1 MDPIEAARKRA
12 ARIHREI
19 VADGGDPWQPFDIV
33 VRAIATHDLWHQPV
47 QAGDVS
53 LHGCKAR
60 IDPDTKGILYG
71 ETGTAGGDALLIGH
85 ELGHVAMHGCT
96 DPVLTHHTDPSR
108 SAESGT
114 AVEKL
119 VDYGRGER
127 REVQADLFA
136 RELVLPRS
144 VARDRHA
151 EGMSVADIA
160 ARLGITEDVV
170 TQQLLDALL
179 LPPVPD
185 AVAVPSG
192 GALRRDPSQD
202 IAVAHRGSPYLLQA
216 GPGTGKTRTLI
227 RRVTSLIDEGV
238 DPNGILVLTFSNK
251 AAGELMDRL
260 ALSHPEAAASV
271 WIGTFHAFGLD
282 IVRRFHDRLRLPASP
297 RLVDKAT
304 AITMLEGVIPSL
316 ALDHYRDLWDPEEN
330 LADILAAISRA
341 KDELVDHVRYAE
353 LAEAMERAATDDATR
368 LRAKRAAEEA
378 LVYAAYERLLAD
390 SDALDFGDLIMKPVR
405 LMADHPQVARA
416 LALRHRHILVDEYQ
430 DVNFAT
436 VRLIAALAADEGERL
451 WVVGDARQSIYR
463 FRGATSASMGAF
475 KDDYPKAT
483 DGALTVNYRSRG
495 EIIDTFSA
503 FASSVEAFRRL
514 GDLRLTADRGACGR
528 RPVMHEAG
536 TPDDEIAL
544 VAASVAEANDGGIDY
559 RDQAILCTA
568 NDRLAAFAA
577 GLTARNIPVLYL
589 GPLFERPEIKDLLS
603 LLALFHDPR
612 AATLVRVA
620 MIPEVAM
627 GLGDVALVAVHLRE
641 AAGGPLAWLEDA
653 DALPGLSLAG
663 RESLRR
669 LRDACGGFEA
679 RAHPWNVAS
688 ALVLDR
694 LGIARRI
701 GGATTLADRMAGVA
715 VWQFLNFLRS
725 LPIEGEF
732 PTSEVSRQIRRLIRL
747 NEERSLRQFP
757 DAALELDAVR
767 LMTIHGSKGLEFDLV
782 HAPGMIATGLPR
794 SAKAPDC
801 PPPDGLI
808 AGSAGLTG
816 LQASVA
822 GHEEQEACL
831 FFVLLSRARDG
842 LRLYRSTLQKGGARR
857 RNPSAYNARIAATLD
872 PAPPIAP
879 LPAPPA
885 AAAPPPVAV
894 AWSVPVELDHQHLDS
909 YGKCGLRFLYTYVLG
924 LGGRRDENPYIRMHN
939 AVRAMIDWLDRNFDA
954 AQAEPAGFAAAF
966 DGAWEGHG
974 PAEHGHA
981 NAYRQ
986 IAEEMLRFLVGTRA
1000 EEGRQPPRALRLGA
1014 GGGHVL
1020 SRAHDV
1026 VRTRD
1031 GRLVVRRVAT
1041 RKAMAS
1047 LEKEIEYAILDA
1059 AAEQAFGEPVTVE
1072 AIHLTGATRRPVPP
1086 DKRAELVAAV
1096 AQHMADVGAGRFA
1109 PNPGRGCLRC
1119 PHLFACPGLPAGG
1132 AFVRHPLSRER

>member
-463 FRGATSASMGAF
+463 FRGASSFNMSRFGKEDF
-475 KDDYPKAT
+475 E
-483 DGALTVNYRSRG
+483 GGRRGRLQVNYRSTS
-495 EIIDTFSA
+495 EIVGAFSA
-503 FASSVEAFRRL
+503 FAEEMPTGGGSLSSSRGRSGAGPELRKVDSKEAL
-514 GDLRLTADRGACGR
+514 
-528 RPVMHEAG
+528 PQK
-536 TPDDEIAL
+536 I
-544 VAASVAEANDGGIDY
+544 AEAIEEMRRAGYSYG
-559 RDQAILCTA
+559 DQAVLCTG
-568 NDRLAAFAA
+568 NEKLSDFARELELQ
-577 GLTARNIPVLYL
+577 GIPVLYL
-589 GPLFERPEIKDLLS
+589 GSLFERPEVKDLLS
-603 LLALFHDPR
+603 FLSVLCDPR
-612 AATLVRVA
+612 GMGIVRLASVPCFAMSMPDVDATLSELRRSPCLPGEWDVWIDRSSMTERGRKGLAAVA
-620 MIPEVAM
+620 AACAGFDAGSHPWTILASLLLDRSRLAAEMSEA
-627 GLGDVALVAVHLRE
+627 GDVAGRTRGIAVWQLMNFLRVQPPGRGAPVPRLLERIKRLV
-641 AAGGPLAWLEDA
+641 
-653 DALPGLSLAG
+653 
-663 RESLRR
+663 R
-669 LRDACGGFEA
+669 LRDD
-679 RAHPWNVAS
+679 RDLRQLPAS
-688 ALVLDR
+688 AR
-694 LGIARRI
+694 
-701 GGATTLADRMAGVA
+701 TM
-715 VWQFLNFLRS
+715 
-725 LPIEGEF
+725 
-732 PTSEVSRQIRRLIRL
+732 
-747 NEERSLRQFP
+747 
-757 DAALELDAVR
+757 DAVH
-767 LMTIHGSKGLEFDLV
+767 LMTIHGAKGLEFPVV
-782 HAPGMIATGLPR
+782 HVPGMNADTLPR
-794 SAKAPDC
+794 PAQTPPC
-801 PPPDGLI
+801 PPPDGMIEGADRGGIETLH
-808 AGSAGLTG
+808 
-816 LQASVA
+816 A
-822 GHEEQEACL
+822 GHDEEQECL
-831 FFVLLSRARDG
+831 FYVAASRARD
-842 LRLYRSTLQKGGARR
+842 RLLLYAATQRSDGGARALSR
-857 RNPSAYNARIAATLD
+857 FVDRLGEGLSRNHVQPV
-872 PAPPIAP
+872 PK
-879 LPAPPA
+879 PA
-885 AAAPPPVAV
+885 ASVEDAV
-894 AWSVPVELDHQHLDS
+894 ISLRVGGEMVFTSEQI
-909 YGKCGLRFLYTYVLG
+909 GLYESCARRFFYTHVLRI
-924 LGGRRDENPYIRMHN
+924 GGRRTESPFMRMHE
-939 AVRAMIDWLDRNFDA
+939 AVRVVVHGIVEGSIA
-954 AQAEPAGFAAAF
+954 PAPTAL
-966 DGAWEGHG
+966 DGAMAVALEEAGLPDPDFRQYG
-974 PAEHGHA
+974 VHA
-981 NAYRQ
+981 
-986 IAEEMLRFLVGTRA
+986 
-1000 EEGRQPPRALRLGA
+1000 RALLEFFVA
-1014 GGGHVL
+1014 
-1020 SRAHDV
+1020 
-1026 VRTRD
+1026 TRD
-1031 GRLVVRRVAT
+1031 GHRPETTDDVVLRIGADAIRVRADDLIMHSDGRRRFRRVKTGHRRSKEGTDIAAAILTLAT
-1041 RKAMAS
+1041 RQA
-1047 LEKEIEYAILDA
+1047 YPDA
-1059 AAEQAFGEPVTVE
+1059 V
-1072 AIHLTGATRRPVPP
+1072 
-1086 DKRAELVAAV
+1086 AELV
-1096 AQHMADVGAGRFA
+1096 HLADGKVSEVGMKPTMLRNRQRSLEEALRHIRAGRF
-1109 PNPGRGCLRC
+1109 PTDPGTDTCPRC
-1119 PHLFACPGLPAGG
+1119 P
-1132 AFVRHPLSRER
+1132 AFFICGPVPEGQLSRNW

>member
-47 QAGDVS
+47 KAGDVS

-663 RESLRR
+663 RPAIFSQTGSCENRSVAPMPLAKADGHRPIRENRHEQGDDPGTRRRRPPRRRALRLRSGGRRADRQSGVPRRRSRQWRRLLQRAQLRPVLPLPHGRGVQSLHRLCRGPPGAPLRPRPLPAVGRRRDADRPLPAPPRRPRPHPRAVLRR
-669 LRDACGGFEA
+669 LRDDGRPHLLA
-679 RAHPWNVAS
+679 RAAGPSRRHCFPVS
-688 ALVLDR
+688 ER
-694 LGIARRI
+694 LP
-701 GGATTLADRMAGVA
+701 L
-715 VWQFLNFLRS
+715 
-725 LPIEGEF
+725 
-732 PTSEVSRQIRRLIRL
+732 
-747 NEERSLRQFP
+747 
-757 DAALELDAVR
+757 
-767 LMTIHGSKGLEFDLV
+767 
-782 HAPGMIATGLPR
+782 
-794 SAKAPDC
+794 
-801 PPPDGLI
+801 
-808 AGSAGLTG
+808 
-816 LQASVA
+816 
-822 GHEEQEACL
+822 
-831 FFVLLSRARDG
+831 
-842 LRLYRSTLQKGGARR
+842 GGARGGC
-857 RNPSAYNARIAATLD
+857 
-872 PAPPIAP
+872 PAPRI
-879 LPAPPA
+879 
-885 AAAPPPVAV
+885 
-894 AWSVPVELDHQHLDS
+894 
-909 YGKCGLRFLYTYVLG
+909 
-924 LGGRRDENPYIRMHN
+924 
-939 AVRAMIDWLDRNFDA
+939 
-954 AQAEPAGFAAAF
+954 
-966 DGAWEGHG
+966 
-974 PAEHGHA
+974 
-981 NAYRQ
+981 
-986 IAEEMLRFLVGTRA
+986 
-1000 EEGRQPPRALRLGA
+1000 
-1014 GGGHVL
+1014 
-1020 SRAHDV
+1020 
-1026 VRTRD
+1026 
-1031 GRLVVRRVAT
+1031 
-1041 RKAMAS
+1041 
-1047 LEKEIEYAILDA
+1047 
-1059 AAEQAFGEPVTVE
+1059 
-1072 AIHLTGATRRPVPP
+1072 
-1086 DKRAELVAAV
+1086 
-1096 AQHMADVGAGRFA
+1096 
-1109 PNPGRGCLRC
+1109 
-1119 PHLFACPGLPAGG
+1119 
-1132 AFVRHPLSRER
+1132 

>member
-12 ARIHREI
+12 ERIHREV
-19 VADGGDPWQPFDIV
+19 VASGGDPWQPYDVV
-33 VRAIATHDLWHQPV
+33 VRALPTYDLWHQPA

-53 LHGCKAR
+53 LRGCKAI
-60 IDPDTKGILYG
+60 IDPETKGILYG
-71 ETGTAGGDALLIGH
+71 ETGSAGEDALLIGH
-85 ELGHVAMHGCT
+85 ELGHVAMHGCAV
-96 DPVLTHHTDPSR
+96 PVLTYHTDPSR
-108 SAESGT
+108 SAESGS
-114 AVEKL
+114 AVERL

-136 RELVLPRS
+136 RELVLPRF
-144 VARDRHA
+144 VVREHHA
-151 EGMSVADIA
+151 AGMSVADIA
-160 ARLGITEDVV
+160 ARLGIREDVV

-179 LPPVPD
+179 LPPVPE
-185 AVAVPSG
+185 AVAAPAG
-192 GALRRDPSQD
+192 GALRPDPSQD
-202 IAVAHRGSPYLLQA
+202 VAVAHRGSPYLLQA

-282 IVRRFHDRLRLPASP
+282 IVRRFHDRLKLPPSP

-304 AITMLEGVIPSL
+304 AITMLEEIIPAL
-316 ALDHYRDLWDPEEN
+316 PLDHYRDLWDPEDN

-353 LAEAMERAATDDATR
+353 LAEAMGRAATDEATR
-368 LRAKRAAEEA
+368 LRAKRATEEA
-378 LVYAAYERLLAD
+378 MVYAAYERLLAD
-390 SDALDFGDLIMKPVR
+390 NDALDFGDLIMKPVR
-405 LMADHPQVARA
+405 LMADHPEVAKA

-436 VRLIAALAADEGERL
+436 VRLIGALAADGGERL

-475 KDDYPKAT
+475 KEDYPTAT

-503 FASSVEAFRRL
+503 FASSVEAFRRI
-514 GDLRLTADRGACGR
+514 GDLRLTPDRGRCGE
-528 RPVMHEAG
+528 RPVLHEAG

-544 VAASVAEANDGGIDY
+544 VAASIAEANAEGIAF
-559 RDQAILCTA
+559 RDQAVLCTA
-568 NDRLAAFAA
+568 NDRLAAFAG
-577 GLTARNIPVLYL
+577 GLAARNIPVLYL

-620 MIPEVAM
+620 MIPEVGM
-627 GLGDVALVAVHLRE
+627 GLGDVALVAAHLRD
-641 AAGGPLAWLEDA
+641 AATDPLAWLEGA
-653 DALPGLSLAG
+653 DEIPGLSRQG
-663 RESLRR
+663 QESLRR
-669 LRDACGGFEA
+669 LREACAGFEP
-679 RAHPWNVAS
+679 RAHPWNIAS

-701 GGATTLADRMAGVA
+701 GGAATLGDRMAGVA

-725 LPIEGEF
+725 LPIEGQF
-732 PTSEVSRQIRRLIRL
+732 PTFEVTRQIRRLIRL

-808 AGSAGLTG
+808 AGSVGMTG
-816 LQASVA
+816 LQACMA
-822 GHEEQEACL
+822 GHDEQEACL

-842 LRLYRSTLQKGGARR
+842 LRLYRSTMQKGGARR
-857 RNPSAYNARIAATLD
+857 RNPSAYNARIAATLG
-872 PAPPIAP
+872 PTRPIPP
-879 LPAPPA
+879 LPAPPM
-885 AAAPPPVAV
+885 AAAPVPVPV
-894 AWSVPVELDHQHLDS
+894 AWSVPVELDHQHLDA
-909 YGKCGLRFLYTYVLG
+909 YGKCGLRFLYTYVLS

-966 DGAWEGHG
+966 EGAWEKHG
-974 PAEHGHA
+974 PADHGHA
-981 NAYRQ
+981 NAYRR
-986 IAEEMLRFLVGTRA
+986 IAEEMLRFLVGTRD
-1000 EEGRQPPRALRLGA
+1000 EEGRQAPRALRLAA
-1014 GGGHVL
+1014 GGGHIL

-1031 GRLVVRRVAT
+1031 GRLIVRRIAT
-1041 RKAMAS
+1041 RRAMAS
-1047 LEKEIEYAILDA
+1047 LEKEFEYAILDA

-1072 AIHLTGATRRPVPP
+1072 AIHLTGSTRRAVAA

-1096 AQHMADVGAGRFA
+1096 AQHMADIGGGHFA